1 MEKINTVVLLFILL
15 FGLPIALI
23 ITIINQTKRLRKEKE
38 EMLALE
44 RAKERRPSFET
55 RRITEPN
62 EVNQKPKTRPKAKH
76 IFLERPVTLPVKRIE
91 SYTSEFLE
99 LQPTRYEVYS
109 SGKYEM
115 KAINGDLI
123 IRAERC
129 NFPNLTTI
137 SRNLSV
143 DAREC
148 GLERLQHVEGDVN
161 IHYPVQ
167 LDQLDE
173 IRGNLASIVDLELKN
188 EPNIG
193 GQIFTKN
200 CEVIIGGLAKRK
212 KDRRIKED
220 TVISVRTQLEVDKLP
235 RDGFFNL
242 LVESPAIVIP
252 HTHIYGSVSVQSDD
266 VLFPYL
272 EYIGKN
278 LSYLPTHEADVN
290 LSFPVLKRI
299 NGRSQVKKCSKPFLS
314 VEAIGEILNSSIYR
328 YPNLVHLGRHNF
340 LDDIHTPKLSS
351 ISTLVCTR
359 NFERRYHDNFNQRP
373 LLPHLLS
380 IRNLVCGKEVKD
392 LNWVLKTIVG
402 KKKTLPM
409 PTNIYFEVLR
419 LDPYTVFLSNERA
432 VINNSWKWY
441 RNFDFNSDVF
451 PLAAMVSLL
460 KTKHPT
466 FEAFK
471 ENELQTKWPAYESK
485 AFQKMIR
492 SMEQLW
498 REVDPV
504 DPVLAQDKGRKDLPH
519 FKTLYL
525 SDSAFV

>member
-1 MEKINTVVLLFILL
+1 MEKINILVLL

-23 ITIINQTKRLRKEKE
+23 ITIINQTMRLRREKE
-38 EMLALE
+38 EMLSLE

-55 RRITEPN
+55 NRSTELN
-62 EVNQKPKTRPKAKH
+62 RVNQKPKTRPKAKH
-76 IFLERPVTLPVKRIE
+76 IFLERLVTLPVKRIV
-91 SYTSEFLE
+91 SQTNEFLE
-99 LQPTRYEVYS
+99 LQTTRYEVYS
-109 SGKYEM
+109 SGEYGME
-115 KAINGDLI
+115 AINGDLI

-129 NFPNLTTI
+129 SFPNLTTI
-137 SRNLSV
+137 TGSLSV

-148 GLERLQHVEGDVN
+148 GLEKLKQVEGDVN

-200 CEVIIGGLAKRK
+200 CEVIIGGFAKRK
-212 KDRRIKED
+212 KDRRVTDLII
-220 TVISVRTQLEVDKLP
+220 TVRTQLEVDQLP

-272 EYIGKN
+272 EYIGKD

-290 LSFPVLKRI
+290 LSFPVLKKI
-299 NGRSQVKKCSKPFLS
+299 SGRFQVKKCPKPFLS

-328 YPNLVHLGRHNF
+328 YPNLVHLGKHNF
-340 LDDIHTPKLSS
+340 LDDFHTPKLSS

-359 NFERRYHDNFNQRP
+359 NFERRYHDSFNQRP

-392 LNWVLKTIVG
+392 LNRVLKTIVG

-460 KTKHPT
+460 KAKHPT

-471 ENELQTKWPAYESK
+471 ENELQAKWPAYESK
-485 AFQKMIR
+485 AFQKIIR

-504 DPVLAQDKGRKDLPH
+504 DPVLTQDKGPKDLPH
-519 FKTLYL
+519 FKAVYL
-525 SDSAFV
+525 GESASL